1 MWEKLKF
8 YTRVTLFSIVA
19 LYVLIFVIKNYDV
32 HLDKKLN
39 LIFAEYDRP
48 NALLV
53 LIFTAIFSII
63 AWWLF
68 RTIFKTVRQFRTMQE
83 RARTARL
90 EKEVAEMKAKAQM
103 LQSKAT
109 TIPPSSSSPTPAA
122 THTPAAAPEE
132 SDAD

>member
-19 LYVLIFVIKNYDV
+19 LYVLIFVLKNYDV

-39 LIFAEYDRP
+39 LIFAEYDKP

-68 RTIFKTVRQFRTMQE
+68 RTIFKTVRQFRTLQE
-83 RARTARL
+83 RARTAKL

-103 LQSKAT
+103 LQSKST
-109 TIPPSSSSPTPAA
+109 TIPPSNPAPSPASTP
-122 THTPAAAPEE
+122 AAPEE
-132 SDAD
+132 SEAE

>member
-19 LYVLIFVIKNYDV
+19 LYVLIFVLKNYDV

-39 LIFAEYDRP
+39 LIFAEYDKP

-103 LQSKAT
+103 LQSKTT
-109 TIPPSSSSPTPAA
+109 TIPPASPAPVSTPTPAS
-122 THTPAAAPEE
+122 PEE